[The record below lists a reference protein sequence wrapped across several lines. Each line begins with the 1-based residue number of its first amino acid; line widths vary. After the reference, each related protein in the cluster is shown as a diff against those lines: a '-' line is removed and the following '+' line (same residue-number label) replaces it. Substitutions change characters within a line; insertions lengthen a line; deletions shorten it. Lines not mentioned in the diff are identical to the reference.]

1 MTPAGGRFPEGR
13 SADGHSAD
21 GTPGGRRPFYGWYV
35 TAVCVVVY
43 FFTNGL
49 ALFVPQNLF
58 PRFMETFGATPAEV
72 SRTVAITLGLAGIL
86 APFVG
91 AAIDR
96 FGVVRVIRAGLVVL
110 GVTFSV
116 YPFARSVGDLY
127 LLHCGVALGLILC
140 GLMPNVVLLSN
151 WFVAR
156 RGTVVGILV
165 AGSSLAGAILPMS
178 IAPLVNDPAY
188 GWRYGLGALAAA
200 FWVLA
205 VVPAFLILRE
215 SPASVGQYPD
225 GMPAPAAGTVAGQK
239 EGVPFRIALRTRTL
253 WCLAL
258 GSACLWFATQAMVSQ
273 VTIFFEQEAGFE
285 PLRATSLYAT
295 LMAFS
300 VAGKF
305 VFGAISDRFTKR
317 HVMLLTSS
325 LLLAGCLCLFTPG
338 PDGFALATDP
348 LRLQIFAVIFGLGFG
363 GSFTLIQLVAV
374 ESFGQLEL
382 GKILGVIV
390 FVDTM
395 GGVLGTLLA
404 GQLRTTTGDY
414 LLPFTVVTVV
424 ALIAVANVLLIR
436 PVAYAPARTATS

>member
-1 MTPAGGRFPEGR
+1 MNAGASAAGGR
-13 SADGHSAD
+13 
-21 GTPGGRRPFYGWYV
+21 TPSGGVYYGWYV

-43 FFTNGL
+43 FFTNGM

-58 PRFMETFGATPAEV
+58 PRFMETFAVTPAEV
-72 SRTVAITLGLAGIL
+72 SRTVAITLGLAGVL

-96 FGVVRVIRAGLVVL
+96 LGVVRVIRTGLLVMAL
-110 GVTFSV
+110 TFSV
-116 YPFARSVGDLY
+116 YPFARGVGDLY

-165 AGSSLAGAILPMS
+165 AGSSLAGAVLPMS
-178 IAPLVNDPAY
+178 IAPLVNDPEL

-200 FWVLA
+200 FWLFAVL
-205 VVPAFLILRE
+205 PAFLVLRE
-215 SPASVGQYPD
+215 SPAQVGQFPD
-225 GMPAPAAGTVAGQK
+225 GRPAPAGGTDGPPVRD
-239 EGVPFRIALRTRTL
+239 GVPFRQALRTRTL

-273 VTIFFEQEAGFE
+273 VTIFFEQEAGFD
-285 PLRATSLYAT
+285 PLRATSLYST

-305 VFGAISDRFTKR
+305 AFGAVSDRFAKR
-317 HVMLLTSS
+317 RVMLVTSS
-325 LLLAGCLCLFTPG
+325 LLLAGCLCLFTVG
-338 PDGFALATDP
+338 PDGPTLSADP
-348 LRLQIFAVIFGLGFG
+348 ARLQLFAVVFGLGFG
-363 GSFTLIQLVAV
+363 GSFTMIQLVAV

-382 GKILGVIV
+382 GKILGMIV

-404 GQLRTTTGDY
+404 GELRTVSGDY
-414 LLPFTVVTVV
+414 FLPFAVVTLV
-424 ALIAVANVLLIR
+424 ALVAVVNVLLIR
-436 PVAYAPARTATS
+436 PVRPAGPADEHAEARA